1 MRYEHLKNKSDVDFR
16 RLTGVTRQVFD
27 AMTKVVDDCKT
38 RGRPHSLSCQDQVLV
53 CLEYLRTYKTQ
64 LELSADYGISESNIN
79 RTIIKVENAL
89 IKSGQ
94 FNLPKRTHKPTHQDH
109 NTVFEY
115 VIIDVSEVPCQR
127 PKKSKN
133 AHTVANKN
141 STP

>member
-16 RLTGVTRQVFD
+16 RLTGVTPKSLTQWSKWL
-27 AMTKVVDDCKT
+27 MICKT

-79 RTIIKVENAL
+79 RTIIKVGNAL

-94 FNLPKRTHKPTHQDH
+94 FNLPKRTHKPTHQDD

-141 STP
+141 NIL

>member
-1 MRYEHLKNKSDVDFR
+1 MNFR

-27 AMTKVVDDCKT
+27 TMTKVVDDCKT

-79 RTIIKVENAL
+79 HTIIKVENAL
-89 IKSGQ
+89 IKSGW
-94 FNLPKRTHKPTHQDH
+94 FNLPKRTHKPTHQDN

-115 VIIDVSEVPCQR
+115 MIIDVSEVPCQR

-133 AHTVANKN
+133 AHTAANKN